1 MKFGYVSMNS
11 ATGINA
17 AVLAQEC
24 EARGYE
30 SMWVP
35 EHTHIPVS
43 RVSPFPSAE
52 ELPPGYYHMMNPFA
66 SLAAAGAV
74 TKDLKIGTAVSLV
87 LQHSLINLAV
97 ETATIDVLT
106 GGRLLLGAGVGWNAE
121 ELAGHRPELPFRQ
134 RYSAMRE
141 RVAGLRTLWGKDP
154 VSFDGSWDQLESSVV
169 QPKPCSGRIPILMGN
184 WGNVGMRH
192 AAEYADEWFPIDNML
207 IGPQGQTDVAT
218 GIARFR
224 SLVEEYGR
232 DPQTVPISLML
243 FGRPRADR
251 IERYQELGVHRL
263 VISAPNAELH
273 SPEDT
278 LRDLDVVTPI
288 MEPFN
293 G

>member
-11 ATGINA
+11 ATGIHA
-17 AVLAQEC
+17 AELAPEL

-35 EHTHIPVS
+35 EHTHIPIS
-43 RVSPFPSAE
+43 RISPFPSGI
-52 ELPPGYYHMMNPFA
+52 ELPEGYYHMMNPFA

-74 TKDLKIGTAVSLV
+74 TSTLKLGTAVALF
-87 LQHSLINLAV
+87 LQHSMINLAV
-97 ETATIDVLT
+97 ETATLDVLT

-121 ELAGHRPELPFRQ
+121 ELAGHRPDLPFKQ

-141 RVAGLRTLWGKDP
+141 RVSGLRALWDEDP
-154 VSFDGSWDQLESSVV
+154 VSFDGRWDQLEASVV
-169 QPKPCSGRIPILMGN
+169 QPKPVGGRIPILMGN
-184 WGNVGMRH
+184 WGNVGIRH

-207 IGPQGQTDVAT
+207 LGPEGQSDVAT

-224 SLVEEYGR
+224 SQLEEFGR
-232 DPQTVPISLML
+232 DPEKVPISLML

-273 SPEDT
+273 SPDDT
-278 LRDLDVVTPI
+278 MRDLDAVRPI
-288 MEPFN
+288 LEPFN
-293 G
+293 V

>member
-11 ATGINA
+11 ATGIHA
-17 AVLAQEC
+17 AELAPEL

-35 EHTHIPVS
+35 EHTHIPIS
-43 RVSPFPSAE
+43 RISPFPSGI
-52 ELPPGYYHMMNPFA
+52 ELPEGYYHMMNPFA

-74 TKDLKIGTAVSLV
+74 TSTLKLGTAVALF
-87 LQHSLINLAV
+87 LQHSMINLAV
-97 ETATIDVLT
+97 ETATLDVLT

-121 ELAGHRPELPFRQ
+121 ELAGHRPDLPFKQ

-141 RVAGLRTLWGKDP
+141 RVAGLRALWDEDP
-154 VSFDGSWDQLESSVV
+154 VSFDGRWDQLEASVV
-169 QPKPCSGRIPILMGN
+169 QPKPVGGRIPILMGN
-184 WGNVGMRH
+184 WGNVGIRH

-207 IGPQGQTDVAT
+207 LGPQGQSDVAT

-224 SLVEEYGR
+224 SQLEEFGR
-232 DPQTVPISLML
+232 DPEKVPISLML

-273 SPEDT
+273 SPDDT
-278 LRDLDVVTPI
+278 MRDLDAVRPI
-288 MEPFN
+288 LEPFN
-293 G
+293 V

>member
-11 ATGINA
+11 ATGIHA
-17 AVLAQEC
+17 AELAPEL

-35 EHTHIPVS
+35 EHTHIPIS
-43 RVSPFPSAE
+43 RISPFPSGI
-52 ELPPGYYHMMNPFA
+52 ELPEGYYHMMNPFA

-74 TKDLKIGTAVSLV
+74 TSTLKLGTAVALF
-87 LQHSLINLAV
+87 LQHSMINLAV
-97 ETATIDVLT
+97 ETATLDVLT

-121 ELAGHRPELPFRQ
+121 ELAGHRPDLPFKQ

-141 RVAGLRTLWGKDP
+141 RVSGLRALWDEDP
-154 VSFDGSWDQLESSVV
+154 VSFDGRWDQLEASVV
-169 QPKPCSGRIPILMGN
+169 QPKPVCGRIPILMGN
-184 WGNVGMRH
+184 WGNVGIRH
-192 AAEYADEWFPIDNML
+192 VAEYADEWFPIDNML
-207 IGPQGQTDVAT
+207 LGPEGQSDVAT

-224 SLVEEYGR
+224 SQLEEFGR
-232 DPQTVPISLML
+232 DPEKVPISLML

-273 SPEDT
+273 SPDDT
-278 LRDLDVVTPI
+278 MRDLDAVRPI
-288 MEPFN
+288 LEPFN
-293 G
+293 V

>member
-11 ATGINA
+11 AAGINA
-17 AVLAQEC
+17 AILAREL
-24 EARGYE
+24 EERGYE

-43 RVSPFPSAE
+43 RVSPFPSGE

-74 TKDLKIGTAVSLV
+74 TKDLKVGTAVALF

-121 ELAGHRPELPFRQ
+121 ELAGHRPDLPFRQ

-141 RVAGLRTLWGKDP
+141 RVAGLRALWGEDP
-154 VSFDGSWDQLESSVV
+154 VSFDGRWDQLEASVV
-169 QPKPCSGRIPILMGN
+169 QPKPLAGRIPILMGN
-184 WGNVGMRH
+184 WGNVGIRH

-207 IGPQGQTDVAT
+207 MGPQGQTDVAT
-218 GIARFR
+218 GIAHFQ
-224 SLVEEYGR
+224 SLVEEFGR

-263 VISAPNAELH
+263 VISAPNAQLH
-273 SPEDT
+273 SPDDT
-278 LRDLDVVTPI
+278 MRDLDVVTPI
-288 MEPFN
+288 VEPFKS
-293 G
+293 